1 LIILALSKVCRTV
14 AKKDGDFYIVD
25 GNKKWITNGVS
36 LSDVYKLNTDKSFLA
51 SRRNTFTNSCS
62 FM

>member
-1 LIILALSKVCRTV
+1 MFVQLMRKNPSKVCRTM

-36 LSDVYKLNTDKSFLA
+36 LSDVRLKSDKFIS
-51 SRRNTFTNSCS
+51 SRRK
-62 FM
+62 